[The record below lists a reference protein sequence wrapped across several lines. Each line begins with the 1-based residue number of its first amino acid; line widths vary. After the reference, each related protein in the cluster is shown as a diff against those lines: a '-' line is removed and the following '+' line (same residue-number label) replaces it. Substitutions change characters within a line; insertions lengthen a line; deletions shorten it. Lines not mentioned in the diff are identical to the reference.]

1 MGDKN
6 RSLAL
11 LAARAITGLALALA
25 LPGCGGD
32 DPTAA
37 LKREIGAMEGAVEA
51 RKPNEFLER
60 VSEDFTGN
68 DGQVD
73 KRVLHG
79 MLVSQLIGDQNVTV
93 TLGPLD
99 VRMHDAD
106 HATVKVSALLLGG
119 RWLPER
125 GQTLQIESGWK
136 REGGE
141 WRCYVAKWSEAQ

>member
-1 MGDKN
+1 MGDKK
-6 RSLAL
+6 RRLAWPARCAAML
-11 LAARAITGLALALA
+11 LAAVTLAS
-25 LPGCGGD
+25 CGGD
-32 DPTAA
+32 DPAAA
-37 LKREIGAMEGAVEA
+37 LKREVGAMETAVEGH
-51 RKPNEFLER
+51 KPNDFLKR

-73 KRVLHG
+73 KRTLHG
-79 MLVSQLIGDQNVTV
+79 LLVSQLIGEERVSV

-99 VRMHDAD
+99 VHLHDPE

-125 GQTLQIESGWK
+125 GQTLEIVSGWK

-141 WRCYVAKWSEAQ
+141 WRCYVATWSEPH